1 MKSVLISTALIL
13 TLCMIFLPLLASS
26 GKQDITP
33 PAQSENSTHMGEL
46 TGSPG
51 YFLVKNPETG
61 EISKV
66 SDCDYVYGVVA
77 GEMNMSYADEA
88 LKAQAVAAFTYACR
102 KRQAR
107 INSNTGEYDLTST
120 YVNDQ
125 QYLTKD
131 EAVKKWADKAA
142 EYDARLKKLVSDVAG
157 YVIVYENEPILA
169 VCHAISGGK
178 TETAANVWGKDYP
191 YLRAVESAGDLM
203 APGYTSE
210 KTFTPDQVKELL
222 KEQSVTLSEDKSNWF
237 GLPKCS
243 ESGMVLTIPVGGKSL
258 TGRQLRELFA
268 LRSSNFTVKYE
279 EDKFAFSVYGYGH
292 GVGLSQYGAQ
302 VMALQGSTYVEI
314 LSWYYEG
321 CSMKKI

>member
-1 MKSVLISTALIL
+1 MKPVLISTALIL
-13 TLCMIFLPLLASS
+13 TLCMLFLPMLASYAEPAPR
-26 GKQDITP
+26 P
-33 PAQSENSTHMGEL
+33 PAGSESDVRIGEL

-51 YFLVKNPETG
+51 YFLVKNPESG
-61 EISKV
+61 AV
-66 SDCDYVYGVVA
+66 SRVDDSDYVYGVVA
-77 GEMNMSYADEA
+77 GEMNMGYADEA

-102 KRQAR
+102 KRQTR
-107 INSNTGEYDLTST
+107 INGGADDYDLTST
-120 YVNDQ
+120 HVNDQ

-131 EAVKKWADKAA
+131 EATKKWGDKAA

-178 TETAANVWGKDYP
+178 TETAVNVWGKDYP

-210 KTFTPDQVKELL
+210 KTFTPDQIKESL
-222 KEQSVTLSEDKSNWF
+222 KTQSIALPDDKSKWF
-237 GLPKCS
+237 GLSNNS
-243 ESGMVLTIPVGGKSL
+243 ESGMVLSLPVGDKSL
-258 TGRQLRELFA
+258 TGRQIRELFE

-279 EDKFAFSVYGYGH
+279 EDQFVFNVYGYGH

-302 VMALQGSTYVEI
+302 VMALQGNTYVEI